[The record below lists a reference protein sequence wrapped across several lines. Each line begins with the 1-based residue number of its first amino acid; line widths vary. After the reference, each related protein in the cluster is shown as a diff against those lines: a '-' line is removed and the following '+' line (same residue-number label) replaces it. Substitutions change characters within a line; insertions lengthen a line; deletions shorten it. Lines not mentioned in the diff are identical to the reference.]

1 MPLFLVSV
9 IQRPKLSWRWKLQ
22 GGFFCASLLLIIAL
36 LVAMITLFSNTQALR
51 TLNDSQTRA
60 THIRQISDEY
70 AITVNSLFSYLQT
83 NNPQQVNVYKANR
96 EAFFNEVATYQ
107 PIPSQRSTYTQLN
120 QELKNFST
128 LLDQLLA
135 LKPQNS
141 PQTSPDLST
150 LNALSVNLTNGK
162 ISGLLRDLS
171 EEETR
176 SLEINYNQALERA
189 NTSEWVVAVLI
200 VVGMIVAIAV
210 VWLLTVALLRPLT
223 QLKERL
229 AKLAQGDLTQ
239 PVQIA
244 NGDELGELGQTYN
257 LTLVSLRQLVN
268 QLYLQSQ
275 QVSGISQELNSQVH
289 SQVSG
294 SSQQV
299 SSITE
304 ATAAIQELSQAAAEI
319 ARQAQQTSGAVE
331 QSLELADAV
340 NNLADEMVEAQG
352 EGRQLVAQTL
362 TALNSLKEQT
372 AAINE
377 QQQSLLA
384 QTGVIKEVITLMDSI
399 AKETHLLA
407 LNASIEAAGVG
418 IYGERFRVIASEV
431 KNLADRTMKATSQV
445 GEALISI
452 VRAVTEVSTQTRQE
466 TAGAEQA
473 VHDSQQSDLALVRLT
488 KLSAEVKN
496 AVERIVEEISG
507 AALMAKNIGAA
518 TTQQQG
524 ASQQMLERMVEIEG
538 VTSQNLNSLRQGEK
552 AIYMLNQNARQLEN
566 SADTF
571 KLSAAATN

>member
-1 MPLFLVSV
+1 MPLFLVSL

-22 GGFFCASLLLIIAL
+22 GGFFCASLLLILAL
-36 LVAMITLFSNTQALR
+36 ILAMTTLFSNTQALH
-51 TLNDSQTRA
+51 TLNDSQTR
-60 THIRQISDEY
+60 TTQIRQISDEY
-70 AITVNSLFSYLQT
+70 AVSVNSLFSYLQT
-83 NNPQQVNVYKANR
+83 DNPQQVNVYKANR
-96 EAFFNEVATYQ
+96 EAFFKGVQAYQ
-107 PIPSQRSTYTQLN
+107 PTPAQSSTYIQLN
-120 QELKNFST
+120 QELINFST

-141 PQTSPDLST
+141 QTAPDLPT

-162 ISGLLRDLS
+162 ISGLLRNLS

-176 SLEINYNQALERA
+176 SLANNYNQALDRA
-189 NTSEWVVAVLI
+189 NISEWLIAILI
-200 VVGMIVAIAV
+200 VVGVVAAV
-210 VWLLTVALLRPLT
+210 VVLWLLSAALLRPLNE
-223 QLKERL
+223 LKERL

-239 PVQIA
+239 PVQIV
-244 NGDELGELGQTYN
+244 NRDELGELGQTYN
-257 LTLVSLRQLVN
+257 LTLMSLRQLIN

-294 SSQQV
+294 TSQQV
-299 SSITE
+299 SSVTE

-340 NNLADEMVEAQG
+340 NSLADEMVEAQG

-384 QTGVIKEVITLMDSI
+384 QTGVIKEVISLLDSI

-452 VRAVTEVSTQTRQE
+452 VRAVTEVSTQVRQE
-466 TAGAEQA
+466 TIGAEQA
-473 VHDSQQSDLALVRLT
+473 AHNSLQSDLALLKLS

-496 AVERIVEEISG
+496 AVERIVQEISG
-507 AALMAKNIGAA
+507 AALMAKNIGTA

-571 KLSAAATN
+571 KLSAAANN